1 MVQCGQQVELVRAG
15 RQVSDLSDEYH
26 GSPGESRE
34 RQAVS
39 THFIGERNPARAD
52 AHRSQTGSGPDER
65 ARAAGAEAVTQ
76 HTCDLGG
83 LTIQVVHA
91 ADDAVGQAFFI
102 HLVGGGATGGN
113 AIDCRVGQRNGFGFG
128 EFRAAVE
135 PLGWITDDRIE
146 CPAHFGQQHEG
157 VAAAGTTRATC
168 TGTRTG
174 GGRLALQGRVIAS
187 LDRGLQALD
196 VGQVIVGGRL
206 WRLDHRRLGFTP
218 VREHLCVER
227 DAAIAAKGQ
236 LLTVGQSHRNRTGR
250 SGYELLACIDPIAFA
265 DWPARSIARYREHF
279 ADNLTD
285 DTNESSHD
293 SILTTAADHRRHAS
307 TERAR
312 RTLHGRGKNPVQL
325 IEVERRKIKKTLTT
339 KKCHHHMRRTTPP
352 DASSPFRA

>member
-15 RQVSDLSDEYH
+15 HQVGDLSDEYH
-26 GSPGESRE
+26 GSPGVRRE

-52 AHRSQTGSGPDER
+52 AHRSQTGSGPDEG
-65 ARAAGAEAVTQ
+65 AGAVGAEAVTQ

-83 LTIQVVHA
+83 LAIQVVHA

-102 HLVGGGATGGN
+102 HLVGGGAASGN

-146 CPAHFGQQHEG
+146 CAAHFGQQHEG
-157 VAAAGTTRATC
+157 VATTGTSRATC

-206 WRLDHRRLGFTP
+206 WRLDHRCLGFTP

-236 LLTVGQSHRNRTGR
+236 LLTVGHGDCYGAGCSGHQLLPCVDAIALADR
-250 SGYELLACIDPIAFA
+250 S
-265 DWPARSIARYREHF
+265 ARSVARYRENL

-285 DTNESSHD
+285 DTDESSHD
-293 SILTTAADHRRHAS
+293 SILTTAADHRRHVP
-307 TERAR
+307 TERV
-312 RTLHGRGKNPVQL
+312 RT
-325 IEVERRKIKKTLTT
+325 
-339 KKCHHHMRRTTPP
+339 
-352 DASSPFRA
+352 PFRSRGTSPDS